1 MILDDIAAPV
11 KGHQA
16 EVLRELVD
24 HGAAT
29 IPRLI
34 DQLYGSD
41 PNGGPDNAVCTV
53 QQHVYYLRK
62 KIKPGWRILSVDHN
76 GIPAKTHAVRM
87 YRLERSCGTG
97 SFRG

>member
-16 EVLRELVD
+16 EILRELVD
-24 HGAAT
+24 HGAVT
-29 IPRLI
+29 VHRLI

-41 PNGGPDNAVCTV
+41 PNGGPDNAVRTV
-53 QQHVYYLRK
+53 QQHVHFLRK

-76 GIPAKTHAVRM
+76 GVPVKQRAMRM
-87 YRLERSCGTG
+87 YRLEHDNQPRQRWT
-97 SFRG
+97 